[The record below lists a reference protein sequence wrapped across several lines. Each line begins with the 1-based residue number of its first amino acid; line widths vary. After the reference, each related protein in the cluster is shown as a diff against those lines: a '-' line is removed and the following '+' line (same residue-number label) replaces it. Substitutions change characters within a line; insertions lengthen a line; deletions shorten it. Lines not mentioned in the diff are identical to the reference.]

1 MEQKLAKTGRAL
13 FSIYLRPHGKI
24 QLICPLSPKKNKKKN
39 PKVVTYPLYHSLF
52 HYWSLIVN
60 FSSLNL
66 PQIDRENA
74 KGSDSQDNKKA
85 PDNLIILSSGN
96 RLWESLL
103 VIQFPWKVVSL
114 DNNYEVPLKVIK
126 LYHWENDQNT
136 AKRPIFGRFSNKV
149 QCSQLEMQLAASE
162 GKRALV
168 FPPDWLQTTQLS
180 VFAHLWHFF
189 RSFFDDYFT
198 WLLYGGS

>member
-1 MEQKLAKTGRAL
+1 M
-13 FSIYLRPHGKI
+13 
-24 QLICPLSPKKNKKKN
+24 
-39 PKVVTYPLYHSLF
+39 
-52 HYWSLIVN
+52 N

-74 KGSDSQDNKKA
+74 KGSNSQDNKKA

-103 VIQFPWKVVSL
+103 VIQFPWKIVSL

-136 AKRPIFGRFSNKV
+136 AKRPIFGRFS
-149 QCSQLEMQLAASE
+149 S
-162 GKRALV
+162 
-168 FPPDWLQTTQLS
+168 
-180 VFAHLWHFF
+180 
-189 RSFFDDYFT
+189 
-198 WLLYGGS
+198 